1 MEGGTVHSLPWTEL
15 LAMDE
20 TPFDSL
26 DDLTEGLCVMA
37 PWYDD
42 NSLTINHAKAVVIVK
57 GKQT

>member
-1 MEGGTVHSLPWTEL
+1 
-15 LAMDE
+15 MDE